1 MLFKGSMIIKIFKG
15 VWFVSLMATLGIFLY
30 VYASLP
36 ESVSIGGG
44 ESPQISRNG
53 LFYITVGL
61 LGLINVV
68 AVLSARLFSKDSP
81 YFIAWIYGLVIL
93 FNVFLTVALQF
104 VNVSNSQERF
114 DYKSIGY
121 IIYASVTLVI
131 IWSVAWPIYR
141 MIQRF
146 SSKQAV

>member
-1 MLFKGSMIIKIFKG
+1 MIVKIFKG

-36 ESVSIGGG
+36 ENISIGGG
-44 ESPQISRNG
+44 ESPQVSRNG
-53 LFYITVGL
+53 LFYLTVGL
-61 LGLINVV
+61 LGLINVIT
-68 AVLSARLFSKDSP
+68 VLSARLFSKDSP

-93 FNVFLTVALQF
+93 FNVFLTVSLEF

-114 DYKSIGY
+114 DYQRIGY

-131 IWSVAWPIYR
+131 IWSFTWPIYR
-141 MIQRF
+141 MVQRF
-146 SSKQAV
+146 SGKQAV